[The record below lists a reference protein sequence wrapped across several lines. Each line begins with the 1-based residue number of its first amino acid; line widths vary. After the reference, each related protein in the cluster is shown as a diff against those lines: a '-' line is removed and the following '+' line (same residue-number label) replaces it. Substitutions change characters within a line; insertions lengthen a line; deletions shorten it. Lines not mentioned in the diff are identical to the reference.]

1 MNRHRPLFIS
11 AVLLALNRQMVNHGT
26 SRWSAVDG
34 LTVYR
39 ATYRVGLG
47 EVADTVEQLSAVTLT
62 VLFDCVDLGHGGGR
76 VCPEDG
82 LTVLPTG
89 GVTTCIAAACGAHWR
104 NAHKHTHRLS
114 TTINASVFVR
124 NQLKLGVLKASI
136 KHY

>member
-1 MNRHRPLFIS
+1 MFESFICNCAEQPVLNRMSRQRPLFIS

-47 EVADTVEQLSAVTLT
+47 EVADAVEQLSAVTLT

-76 VCPEDG
+76 VRPEDG
-82 LTVLPTG
+82 LTVLPAG
-89 GVTTCIAAACGAHWR
+89 GVTTCIAAARGAHWR
-104 NAHKHTHRLS
+104 NTHKHTH
-114 TTINASVFVR
+114 TA
-124 NQLKLGVLKASI
+124 
-136 KHY
+136 